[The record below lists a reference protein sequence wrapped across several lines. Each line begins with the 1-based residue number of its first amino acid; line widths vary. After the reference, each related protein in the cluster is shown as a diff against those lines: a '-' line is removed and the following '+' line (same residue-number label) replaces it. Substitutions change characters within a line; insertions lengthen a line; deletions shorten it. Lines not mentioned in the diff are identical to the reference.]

1 MSEKRSLVLVLLLL
15 SGALTAACQES
26 QEETGETTAGNAAA
40 VAGKPT
46 PSIDAGSVSVSPGKP
61 TAPVSIHYTVIG
73 TAVVGQPLSVNLQ
86 VSSSQPDLPVTL
98 EYRSND
104 SSAMVF
110 PESQA
115 QRIEM
120 GAPADDGPRMQQVT
134 VIPQREG
141 RVYLNVSAA
150 VETENGTMFRSVAVP
165 IQVGPGVSPPAVN
178 GEIEVTPEGETV
190 ISLPAKESE
199 GS

>member
-1 MSEKRSLVLVLLLL
+1 
-15 SGALTAACQES
+15 
-26 QEETGETTAGNAAA
+26 
-40 VAGKPT
+40 
-46 PSIDAGSVSVSPGKP
+46 
-61 TAPVSIHYTVIG
+61 VIG
-73 TAVVGQPLSVNLQ
+73 AAVVGVPVSVNLQ
-86 VSSSQPDLPVTL
+86 VSSSQPDRPVTL

-104 SSAMVF
+104 ASAMVF

-120 GAPADDGPRMQQVT
+120 GAAPDEGPRMQQVT
-134 VIPQREG
+134 IIPQREG
-141 RVYLNVSAA
+141 RLFLNISAA

-165 IQVGPGVSPPAVN
+165 IQVGPAVSTPAVN
-178 GEIEVTPEGETV
+178 GEIQVTPEGETV

>member
-1 MSEKRSLVLVLLLL
+1 MSEERSLFLALLLL
-15 SGALTAACQES
+15 SGALTAACQETP
-26 QEETGETTAGNAAA
+26 EEAGDANAGNTVAAP
-40 VAGKPT
+40 GKPT
-46 PSIDAGSVSVSPGKP
+46 PSTDPGSAAVSPGKP

-73 TAVVGQPLSVNLQ
+73 TAVVGQPVSVNLE
-86 VSSSQPDLPVTL
+86 VSSSQRNLPVTL

-120 GAPADDGPRMQQVT
+120 GAPADEGARMQQVT
-134 VIPQREG
+134 IIPQREG
-141 RVYLNVSAA
+141 RLYLNVSAS
-150 VETENGTMFRSVAVP
+150 VETENGTLFRSLAVP

-178 GEIEVTPEGETV
+178 GEIQVTPEGETV

>member
-1 MSEKRSLVLVLLLL
+1 MDTGLAVVLVACAIIAGCQQETEE
-15 SGALTAACQES
+15 GAASDTPNS
-26 QEETGETTAGNAAA
+26 TVVST
-40 VAGKPT
+40 KP
-46 PSIDAGSVSVSPGKP
+46 PPAIDASVESSPGKP

-73 TAVVGQPLSVNLQ
+73 TAVVGVPVSVNLQ
-86 VSSSQPDLPVTL
+86 VSSSQPDRPVTL

-120 GAPADDGPRMQQVT
+120 GAADNEAPRMQQVT
-134 VIPQREG
+134 IIPQREG
-141 RVYLNVSAA
+141 RLYLNVSAA

-165 IQVGPGVSPPAVN
+165 IQVGPGVSPPAAN
-178 GEIEVTPEGETV
+178 GEIQVTPEGEAV